1 MARELSPV
9 DLVAD
14 TSDLRIE
21 RLETGSWA
29 TNCYIVVCPQTGDS
43 VLIDVP
49 PGARTIVKHLQ
60 GTNLRYILLTHSHI
74 DHYTGLKATRDRIK
88 APVAV
93 HAADSRK
100 WLPFPPEI
108 LLTDGDVITA
118 GKVHIEALYTP
129 GHTPGSMCFR
139 VGDHLLA
146 GDTLFPGGP
155 GRTPTPADFGQMV
168 RSLKEKIFVLP
179 DRTRIY
185 PGHGPATTLGKEK
198 REFAMFAS
206 RHHDPT
212 LCGDVVWLTS

>member
-1 MARELSPV
+1 MTQRGRPA

-14 TSDLRIE
+14 TGDLRIE

-29 TNCYIVVCPQTGDS
+29 ANCYIVVCPQTGDS

-60 GTNLRYILLTHSHI
+60 GTHLRCILLTHSHI

-118 GKVHIEALYTP
+118 GKVRIEALFTP

-139 VGDHLLA
+139 VGDHVLA

-155 GRTPTPADFGQMV
+155 GRTLTPADFGQMV
-168 RSLKEKIFVLP
+168 KSLTEKIFVLP

-198 REFAMFAS
+198 GEFEMFAS
-206 RHHDPT
+206 RPHDHS